1 MKWTDEKLN
10 ILKDEY
16 SYVSNEELATKLG
29 CSVSALVKKASR
41 INIKKAT
48 NNSIIDGQKYCTLCK
63 AYHNIDNFYKD
74 KYANEGYQYY
84 CKLYYKSHN
93 PRETTTPPNIKS
105 HNPREGI
112 GSKCHNP
119 RESREFSLDWKR
131 NPIIVVNG
139 QNCLRCKCCQEI
151 KPLYNFYENKNM
163 VSGRVN
169 KCKKCYNKSSKKDK

>member
-16 SYVSNEELATKLG
+16 SYVNNEELATKLG

-48 NNSIIDGQKYCTLCK
+48 NNSIIDGQKYCTYCNT
-63 AYHNIDNFYKD
+63 YHNIEQFYKD
-74 KYANEGYQYY
+74 KHANEGYQYY

-93 PRETTTPPNIKS
+93 PRESIG
-105 HNPREGI
+105 RE
-112 GSKCHNP
+112 CHNP
-119 RESREFSLDWKR
+119 REYSLDWKR
-131 NPIIVVNG
+131 NPIIIVNG
-139 QNCLRCKCCQEI
+139 QSCLRCKCCQEV
-151 KPLYNFYENKNM
+151 KPLYNFYENKKM

>member
-1 MKWTDEKLN
+1 MKWTDDKLD

-16 SYVSNEELATKLG
+16 GYVDNKELANKLG
-29 CSVSALVKKASR
+29 CSISALVKKASR
-41 INIKKAT
+41 INIKKVT
-48 NNSIIDGQKYCTLCK
+48 NNSIADGQKYCTYCK
-63 AYHNIDNFYKD
+63 AYHPIEQFYRD

-93 PRETTTPPNIKS
+93 ARETTTPLNIKS
-105 HNPREGI
+105 HNPRESI

-139 QNCLRCKCCQEI
+139 QKCLRCKSCQKV
-151 KPLYNFYENKNM
+151 KPLYNFYENKKM
-163 VSGRVN
+163 ISGRVN
-169 KCKKCYNKSSKKDK
+169 KCKECYKKK

>member
-16 SYVSNEELATKLG
+16 SYVDSKELATKLG
-29 CSVSALVKKASR
+29 CSVSALAKKASR

-48 NNSIIDGQKYCTLCK
+48 NNSIVDGQKYCTLCK
-63 AYHNIDNFYKD
+63 TYHNIDNFYKD

-93 PRETTTPPNIKS
+93 PRESTTPPNIKS
-105 HNPREGI
+105 
-112 GSKCHNP
+112 HNP

-131 NPIIVVNG
+131 NPIIVVSG

-163 VSGRVN
+163 ASGRVN